1 MTSKFTKKQFLNS
14 RQFEQEERYLLEVLL
29 EENKTYTM
37 KEVKELLKKEKK
49 RKVK

>member
-1 MTSKFTKKQFLNS
+1 MESKFTKDQFLDS
-14 RQFEQEERYLLEVLL
+14 KQLEQEERYLLEVLL

-49 RKVK
+49 RKAK